1 MDHTPSATAMSEMT
15 EKIVSIRQSHHQQS
29 PQTADLQAMAT
40 CHYFSWAINIFSL
53 HGFTGSKSTL
63 KRWRK
68 FLLIAVEQ

>member
-1 MDHTPSATAMSEMT
+1 MNHTPSATAMSEMT
-15 EKIVSIRQSHHQQS
+15 EKIVSITQSHHQQS
-29 PQTADLQAMAT
+29 PQIADFQAMAT
-40 CHYFSWAINIFSL
+40 CHFSWAINIFSL